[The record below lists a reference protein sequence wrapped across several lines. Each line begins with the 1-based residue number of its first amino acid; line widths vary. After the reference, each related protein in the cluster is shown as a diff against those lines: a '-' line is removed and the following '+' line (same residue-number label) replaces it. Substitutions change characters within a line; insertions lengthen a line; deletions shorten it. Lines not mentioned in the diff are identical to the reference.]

1 MRNAGIKIKM
11 KCGFLIR
18 INGMDFAFIETFT
31 FSRLLL
37 SLLLQMGSET
47 FSVNN
52 IELGG
57 S

>member
-1 MRNAGIKIKM
+1 
-11 KCGFLIR
+11 
-18 INGMDFAFIETFT
+18 MDFAFIETFT

-47 FSVNN
+47 SSVNN